1 MTVIQMSTHA
11 RKASVARVEQMAA
24 DHAAFQRTKAQEA
37 ENDSQRRIHIAAL
50 DHVISAAWAAPTL
63 GPDMTAKAILTIFER
78 LVAGDGRPFVTTLR
92 DNLELITA
100 GKE

>member
-1 MTVIQMSTHA
+1 MTVINLA
-11 RKASVARVEQMAA
+11 EKRDAASKARVSAMVS
-24 DHAAFQRTKAQEA
+24 DHTLFQNAKAQDA
-37 ENDSQRRIHIAAL
+37 ENDSQRRMHISAL

-63 GPDMTAKAILTIFER
+63 GPDLTAKAILTIFER